1 VEIVD
6 DGAAAA
12 PTRPRKRTGRAVVP
26 TIIGM
31 LIIGT
36 MTAGGIWV
44 ANNPQPIIDQVT
56 VWQFEPDAVIEGHV
70 ERLQLTDHGRFLYYA
85 SRPAVSSGDRFASDC
100 PIDHNEQEFG
110 VLGCYVHADKSIF
123 VFDVTDPRL
132 DGAEEVVAAHEM
144 LHAAWDRMGAGER
157 DRLTELLEAEFAKLV
172 DDPEFE
178 ERMAFY
184 ARNEPGQ
191 RANELHS
198 IIGTEVASISEE
210 LEEYYAQ
217 YFEDRAVVTGLHASS
232 YAVFVDLQAQA
243 DAHRR
248 SNGDHPS
255 FRRGRLRHVFERLRP
270 SSTRDI
276 EAFNSIEHG
285 ADSSRRHG
293 SRRDGARDRLVE
305 RGAEL
310 DALYAS
316 ITARQA
322 EYEALT
328 TELETVN
335 ETSVELQR
343 GLNIGGEVESG
354 L

>member
-144 LHAAWDRMGAGER
+144 LHAAWDRMGASER

-243 DAHRR
+243 DALVSRMEGIR
-248 SNGDHPS
+248 ASVEADYAAYTTGYETLNA
-255 FRRGRLRHVFERLRP
+255 
-270 SSTRDI
+270 DI
-276 EAFNSIEHG
+276 ETFNDRARSGFFATQGAF
-285 ADSSRRHG
+285 DT
-293 SRRDGARDRLVE
+293 ARSRLVE

-316 ITARQA
+316 ITAREA
-322 EYEALT
+322 EYAALT
-328 TELETVN
+328 AELETVN

>member
-243 DAHRR
+243 DAIVAQMETIRA
-248 SNGDHPS
+248 SVEADYATY
-255 FRRGRLRHVFERLRP
+255 
-270 SSTRDI
+270 SSGYDQVNRDI
-276 EAFNSIEHG
+276 EAFNSRAQSGFFE
-285 ADSSRRHG
+285 SREAAER
-293 SRRDGARDRLVE
+293 ARDRLVE